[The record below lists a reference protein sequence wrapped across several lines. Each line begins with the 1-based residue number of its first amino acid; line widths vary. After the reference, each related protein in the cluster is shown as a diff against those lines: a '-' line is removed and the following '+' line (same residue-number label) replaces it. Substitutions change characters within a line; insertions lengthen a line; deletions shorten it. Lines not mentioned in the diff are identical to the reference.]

1 MPRPYQNDLPER
13 FSQFSTSVLIFC
25 GQLKIPNDFISI
37 RKQLIKS
44 ATSIGANYLES
55 QAAIS
60 KADFRNKVYIS
71 KKQARETL
79 YWLELLKSSK
89 LSRSDQLTELIAE
102 CDQII
107 RILQTITSKVTV

>member
-1 MPRPYQNDLPER
+1 MPQVYKNDLPDR
-13 FSQFSTSVLIFC
+13 FSRFSTSVLVFC
-25 GQLKIPNDFISI
+25 GQLRLPPDFSSI
-37 RKQLIKS
+37 KKQLVKS

-71 KKQARETL
+71 KKEARETL

-89 LSRSDQLTELIAE
+89 LARSDQLTELIAE

-107 RILQTITSKVTV
+107 RILQTITSKVAV